1 VGEGGVFELIEVVA
15 LMRTLR
21 LVPVGCQR
29 IASLSSQLQWA
40 AGACVFLPQNPLVG
54 GLRVRKE
61 RGMLASVLNQ
71 DGGVVVSSQRSRSV
85 GRNFEVVAYAHGYGC
100 FAIPAAGLSLSSQ
113 RRPYVRVASKKGKK
127 SSESSSDVLLK
138 EREDDVE
145 VEGEREPD
153 LKVKGKK
160 KHKGKKKAKE
170 SPTNG
175 NAMAIAAAE
184 EEEEE
189 EEVEEEEQPLQR
201 EVALNGAV
209 TEEVEEVH
217 EPQEKGKKKVK
228 GKGKVEQPLVEEI
241 QKDEV
246 QMKQKEKEKE
256 KEKKKGKGKEVDS
269 QATETVATLDAFQE
283 DEELE
288 GFEEIGAESA
298 NCKHECPRG
307 RSKCLH

>member
-1 VGEGGVFELIEVVA
+1 
-15 LMRTLR
+15 MRTLR

-40 AGACVFLPQNPLVG
+40 AGACVFLPQSPLVG

-71 DGGVVVSSQRSRSV
+71 GSGGVVVSSSQRSRSV

-189 EEVEEEEQPLQR
+189 IEEEEEEPLQR

-246 QMKQKEKEKE
+246 QMKQKEK
-256 KEKKKGKGKEVDS
+256 KKGKGKEVDS
-269 QATETVATLDAFQE
+269 QATEPVATLEAFQE

-298 NCKHECPRG
+298 NGKHECPRG
-307 RSKCLH
+307 RSKCLLLMRRDER

>member
-1 VGEGGVFELIEVVA
+1 
-15 LMRTLR
+15 MRTLR

-40 AGACVFLPQNPLVG
+40 AGACVFLPQVPLVG

-61 RGMLASVLNQ
+61 RGMLASVLNH
-71 DGGVVVSSQRSRSV
+71 DGGVVVSSQRRSV
-85 GRNFEVVAYAHGYGC
+85 GRNFEVAAYAHGYGC

-170 SPTNG
+170 PPTNG
-175 NAMAIAAAE
+175 NAMAMATTEE

-189 EEVEEEEQPLQR
+189 EEVEPLQR

-209 TEEVEEVH
+209 TQEVEEVH

-228 GKGKVEQPLVEEI
+228 GKGKTEQPVVEEI

-256 KEKKKGKGKEVDS
+256 KKGKGKEVDS
-269 QATETVATLDAFQE
+269 QATESVAALDALQE

-298 NCKHECPRG
+298 NGKHECPRG
-307 RSKCLH
+307 RSECG